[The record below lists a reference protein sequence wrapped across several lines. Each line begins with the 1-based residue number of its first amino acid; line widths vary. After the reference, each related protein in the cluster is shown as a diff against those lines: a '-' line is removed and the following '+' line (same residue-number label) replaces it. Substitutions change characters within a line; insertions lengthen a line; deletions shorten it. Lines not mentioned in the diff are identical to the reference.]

1 MSQPDR
7 TLLTSSYDYEL
18 PKELIA
24 AYPANPRSSAKLLV
38 VDRINGTVTHS
49 NISKICDFIPKHTAI
64 VVNNTKVIKAR
75 IFGRKKSGGK
85 IECVVIK
92 PSKERSFLALIR
104 GKVKVGDKLFFEDNL
119 SLEVL
124 ELLDDG
130 SRKVSFFV
138 GEEKIEFAK
147 LIEKLDKIGHIPL
160 PPYINREDEKS
171 DETNYQ
177 SRFASNAGSVAAPT
191 ASLHFDEELLEKVKQ
206 NYKLYE
212 LTLHVGLGTF
222 KPVEVE
228 NIEEHPMHSEYFEIP
243 TKTAKLLDSDEK
255 ILCIGTTSTRTVE
268 YYDRTKKTSGECDI
282 FIHPQ
287 NPPKRVDMLLTNFH
301 LPKSTLIMLVAGFIG
316 LDKTLEIYKEA
327 IEKKYRFYSYGDA
340 MLIL

>member
-24 AYPANPRSSAKLLV
+24 DYPANPRSSAKLLV
-38 VDRINGTVTHS
+38 VDRANGTIIHS
-49 NISKICDFIPKHTAI
+49 NISDICDFIPKDTAI

-92 PSKERSFLALIR
+92 PFEDGAFLALIR
-104 GKVKVGDKLFFEDNL
+104 GKVKTGDRLFFEDDL

-130 SRKVSFFV
+130 SRKVSFLV
-138 GEEKIEFAK
+138 GETKIGFAK

-191 ASLHFDEELLEKVKQ
+191 ASLHFDEELLDKIKQ
-206 NYKLYE
+206 SHKLYE

-222 KPVEVE
+222 KPVEAE

-243 TKTAKLLDSDEK
+243 VQTAKLLDSDAK

-268 YYDRTKKTSGECDI
+268 HYHRTKKTSGECDI
-282 FIHPQ
+282 FINPQ
-287 NPPKRVDMLLTNFH
+287 NPPKRANMLLTNFH
-301 LPKSTLIMLVAGFIG
+301 LPKSTLIMLVAGFVG
-316 LDKTLEIYKEA
+316 LDRTLEIYKEA